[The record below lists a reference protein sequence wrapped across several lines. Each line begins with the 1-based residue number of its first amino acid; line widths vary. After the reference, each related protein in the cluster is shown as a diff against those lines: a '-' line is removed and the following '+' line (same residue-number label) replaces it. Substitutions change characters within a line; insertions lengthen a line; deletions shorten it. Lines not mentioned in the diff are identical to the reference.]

1 MTATRKVVLALVAA
15 GALSGC
21 QPAYQDASL
30 RVGGRAEPYARSWAV
45 PGSPRPDLPPD
56 RDSGKD

>member
-1 MTATRKVVLALVAA
+1 MTAARKIVLALVAA

-21 QPAYQDASL
+21 QPAYQDASA
-30 RVGGRAEPYARSWAV
+30 RVGGRAEAYARTWAD

-56 RDSGKD
+56 RDSGKN